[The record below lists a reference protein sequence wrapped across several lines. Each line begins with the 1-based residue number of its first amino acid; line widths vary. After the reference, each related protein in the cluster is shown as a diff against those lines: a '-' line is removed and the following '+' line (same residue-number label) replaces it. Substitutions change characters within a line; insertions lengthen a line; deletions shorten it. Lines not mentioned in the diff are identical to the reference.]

1 MAFSRR
7 RPFNMFAFICV
18 TSIHL
23 FKIILLYS
31 FNSPCQDIF
40 IDFLKK
46 HGIIKTTN
54 GKDKKR

>member
-7 RPFNMFAFICV
+7 RPFNIFAFIFV

-23 FKIILLYS
+23 FKIISLYS
-31 FNSPCQDIF
+31 FISSCQDIF

-46 HGIIKTTN
+46 YGIIKITN